1 MVTIELTKQQ
11 ARIMNDL
18 ADILAPDYKGYELIL
33 EGLAKSAQATR
44 DEILDTLESVF
55 DQTIEIRWSPLL
67 NAKQWRQ

>member
-1 MVTIELTKQQ
+1 
-11 ARIMNDL
+11 MNEL
-18 ADILAPDYKGYELIL
+18 ADILAPDYKGNEHIL